1 MNFIPVDSLNLKGT
15 KKRTHMSK
23 WEGKVGGGG
32 GGVVEG
38 EGGRHDKE
46 FQI

>member
-23 WEGKVGGGG
+23 WEGKVGWGEHRGGG
-32 GGVVEG
+32 GG
-38 EGGRHDKE
+38 GGDMTKN
-46 FQI
+46 FS